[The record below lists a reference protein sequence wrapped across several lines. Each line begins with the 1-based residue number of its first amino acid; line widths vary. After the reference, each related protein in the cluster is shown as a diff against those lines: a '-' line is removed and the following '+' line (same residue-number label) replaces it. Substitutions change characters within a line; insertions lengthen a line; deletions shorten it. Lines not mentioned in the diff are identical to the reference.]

1 MRQAGESLCLEFDQ
15 VQEIQSLL
23 FCITHLFYVR
33 VIQQNNNNKVFY
45 VRYYVLG
52 LLRARNCQLKPFY
65 ARVIQ
70 LRNVLIRSIT

>member
-70 LRNVLIRSIT
+70 RVIQLIRHRT